1 MKFTLT
7 QASNGSREEI
17 IEINS
22 LEELNSL
29 IHYNGDIVI
38 INLNDCRY
46 NYPNILI
53 YDDYVE

>member
-29 IHYNGDIVI
+29 IHDNGDIVI